1 MDENGDFDNTDN
13 SKDPIIALDQA
24 KVRKFA
30 AMAPV
35 VDLESLRGMKLI
47 QAFEITTPPPGN

>member
-35 VDLESLRGMKLI
+35 VDLESLRGMCVNHI
-47 QAFEITTPPPGN
+47 YED

>member
-35 VDLESLRGMKLI
+35 VDLESLRGMCVNHI
-47 QAFEITTPPPGN
+47 YDD